1 MTGMDSLTDVSGI
14 RVGHAVVPG
23 GGSGCTVILGPFLA
37 RVEVRGSATGTRE
50 LETLRVEHL
59 VPRADAILLSGGSAF
74 GLAAADGV
82 MAWLAEQGVGYET
95 GAGPVP
101 IVPAAILFDL
111 AEGQD
116 IPGPEEGWT
125 ACEAA
130 GTGSVP
136 NGPLGAGAG
145 ARVGKLLGPER
156 SSPGGVG
163 SASASV
169 GGWTVGA
176 LAAVNALGDVV
187 DRNGRI
193 VAGARTP
200 DGDGFADACV
210 VVLRAGRVGEAR
222 SGEGGQDGGV
232 RRGERNGVVGP
243 RAGENTTLAVV
254 ATDAP
259 LAGRD
264 LTRMLRVAGTALPR
278 RITPVHTPF
287 DGDVVFGVTTAG
299 MAEGGGGRGS
309 GDGEQGAVGTDGGAG
324 SSGWPASLSSV
335 EVLTLGLA
343 ARECLE
349 TAILRAVGHGGPD
362 GSAGD
367 EGQGGGGES
376 GDGGP

>member
-1 MTGMDSLTDVSGI
+1 MTEFHPDSITDVPGL

-50 LETLRVEHL
+50 LETLRDEHV

-82 MAWLAEQGVGYET
+82 MSWLAERGLGYET

-111 AEGQD
+111 AEDQD
-116 IPGPEEGWT
+116 VPGPEEGWT

-130 GTGSVP
+130 GTGPVP

-145 ARVGKLLGPER
+145 ARVGKLLGVEG

-163 SASASV
+163 SASAFV
-169 GGWTVGA
+169 GPWTVGA
-176 LAAVNALGDVV
+176 LVAVNAVGDVV
-187 DRNGRI
+187 DRGGRI
-193 VAGARTP
+193 VAGARNQK
-200 DGDGFADACV
+200 GDGFVDASGV
-210 VVLRAGRVGEAR
+210 ILGESR
-222 SGEGGQDGGV
+222 SGGKGSGDGTI
-232 RRGERNGVVGP
+232 RKGEMKDVAGP

-259 LAGRD
+259 MAGRD
-264 LTRMLRVAGTALPR
+264 LTRMLRMAGTALPR
-278 RITPVHTPF
+278 RITPVYTPF
-287 DGDVVFGVTTAG
+287 DGDVVFGVSTA
-299 MAEGGGGRGS
+299 E
-309 GDGEQGAVGTDGGAG
+309 
-324 SSGWPASLSSV
+324 SSGSFDSDETPEPLSSV
-335 EVLTLGLA
+335 EVLTVGLA

-349 TAILRAVGHGGPD
+349 TAILRAVGHEGP
-362 GSAGD
+362 
-367 EGQGGGGES
+367 
-376 GDGGP
+376 

>member
-1 MTGMDSLTDVSGI
+1 MTDFHPDSITDVPGI

-50 LETLRVEHL
+50 LETLRDEHV
-59 VPRADAILLSGGSAF
+59 VPRADAILFSGGSAF

-82 MAWLAEQGVGYET
+82 MSWLAERGLGYET

-111 AEGQD
+111 ADDQD
-116 IPGPEEGWT
+116 VPGPEEGWT

-130 GTGSVP
+130 GTGPVP

-145 ARVGKLLGPER
+145 ARVGKLLGVER

-163 SASASV
+163 SASAPL
-169 GGWTVGA
+169 GPWTVGA
-176 LAAVNALGDVV
+176 LVAVNAVGDVV
-187 DRNGRI
+187 DRDGRI
-193 VAGARTP
+193 VAGARAQNE
-200 DGDGFADACV
+200 DGFADAS
-210 VVLRAGRVGEAR
+210 RVIL
-222 SGEGGQDGGV
+222 GEGRSEGEGSGDGPI
-232 RRGERNGVVGP
+232 RKGEMKDVAGP

-259 LAGRD
+259 MAGRD
-264 LTRMLRVAGTALPR
+264 LVRVLRMAATALPR
-278 RITPVHTPF
+278 RITPVYTPF
-287 DGDVVFGVTTAG
+287 DGDVVFGVST
-299 MAEGGGGRGS
+299 E
-309 GDGEQGAVGTDGGAG
+309 EWPG
-324 SSGWPASLSSV
+324 SSGSDETPEALSSV

-349 TAILRAVGHGGPD
+349 TAILRAVGHEGP
-362 GSAGD
+362 
-367 EGQGGGGES
+367 
-376 GDGGP
+376 

>member
-1 MTGMDSLTDVSGI
+1 MTGVDSLTDVSGI

-50 LETLRVEHL
+50 LETLRDEHL
-59 VPRADAILLSGGSAF
+59 VPQADAILLSGGSAF

-82 MAWLAEQGVGYET
+82 MAWLAAQGLGHET

-111 AEGQD
+111 AEDQD

-125 ACEAA
+125 ACEVA
-130 GTGSVP
+130 GTGPVP
-136 NGPLGAGAG
+136 NGPLGVGAG
-145 ARVGKLLGPER
+145 ARVGKLLGPRR

-187 DRNGRI
+187 DRDGRI

-200 DGDGFADACV
+200 EGDGFADASAV
-210 VVLRAGRVGEAR
+210 ILGAGRFGKLW
-222 SGEGGQDGGV
+222 SGGGQGGGV
-232 RRGERNGVVGP
+232 RKGEMKEVGGP

-278 RITPVHTPF
+278 RISPVHTPF

-299 MAEGGGGRGS
+299 SANEGGAKAGS
-309 GDGEQGAVGTDGGAG
+309 G
-324 SSGWPASLSSV
+324 SLSSL

-349 TAILRAVGHGGPD
+349 TAILRAVGHGDPHEAAND
-362 GSAGD
+362 GEGGGDQPGD
-367 EGQGGGGES
+367 ES
-376 GDGGP
+376 P